1 MNDPPRFSGQF
12 VHPPGEAGRAWSVFL
27 PRFTNGVEVSVNGVV
42 ILDSRRD
49 PAANRPD
56 RNTPQ
61 IAVIPASVLH
71 DGANDVSIRL
81 FIWGPISGF
90 LDRIWIGPDELLR
103 PSYNLRTLIFV
114 TLPVVFSSWQ
124 AILAVILGIMWV
136 MRRHEPAYG
145 VLAAAMAVGVGQ
157 AFLQT
162 PMGETPFSRLNV
174 VLISSAPIESALVLT
189 FALLFSGWKWRHYG
203 WIIFIP
209 GVLLALAGLFGNQA
223 TVRALFLFL
232 AVPTVG
238 VSLAIMA
245 IVTARSVL
253 QRQNVASLLLGCA
266 VTIMLTCWIVDLL
279 SVFGVMPN
287 RIFTSRLSYSAMLVA
302 IGAGLTW
309 RFARALNE
317 VDGFAGRLVTQVR
330 DAESKLKASFVREEE
345 RARAAALARERTRL
359 MRDLHDGL
367 GGQLVS
373 IVALS
378 ERGNG
383 SAGIGDAARAALKD
397 LRLVID
403 SMDDI
408 GGDLMLALGSW
419 RERAMAQLRPHDI
432 ALDWRAVTA
441 QGLPVHPEL
450 RPWHVIQIVRLL
462 DEAVTNAVKHA
473 NAKRITVRIET
484 LTGAD
489 GVDRGCITVEDD
501 GRGFEITI
509 GWRGGRRDK
518 SGARLAQHAK
528 PRGTLWRGAGTE
540 LLRPR
545 DSSRGPSR
553 HAGETDI
560 APPLSRQRRRCRLI
574 TSFLKRF
581 LHANRY
587 PPSDQ
592 VRGHASLENAL
603 PGSATA
609 DAIDRAT
616 AVHRG
621 AGANTDA
628 GRANAD
634 TGDAN
639 DRCSDHRCRDRRR
652 PRHAALRHADRLAVD
667 HRGLGRTHAARRER
681 SHGRERRKRQ
691 TSAQPICLLQHLS
704 SLPNSACSLA
714 MYRSVT
720 AADARCTW
728 SIERRSNIP

>member
-1 MNDPPRFSGQF
+1 MNDRADDAPPDPPGRERRRLQRSRLIQYLLLQALIAAACIFALRQSLPEPPVEYLVATFRLTERGVERPVTLPHFSSLRHAMDDPPRLAGQF
-12 VHPPGEAGRAWSVFL
+12 NRPASEAGRAWSVFV
-27 PRFTNGVEVSVNGVV
+27 PRFTNGIEVAVNDVV
-42 ILDSRRD
+42 ILDSRRN
-49 PAANRPD
+49 PVANRPD
-56 RNTPQ
+56 RNTPE
-61 IAVIPASVLH
+61 IAVIPASVLR
-71 DGANDVSIRL
+71 DGANTISIRL
-81 FIWGPISGF
+81 FIWGPITGF
-90 LDRIWIGPDELLR
+90 LERVWVGPDELLR
-103 PSYNLRTLIFV
+103 PSYDLRSLIFV

-145 VLAAAMAVGVGQ
+145 LLAAAMAVGVCQ

-162 PMGETPFSRLNV
+162 PMGETAFSRLNV

-189 FALLFSGWKWRHYG
+189 FALLFSGWKWRPYG

-223 TVRALFLFL
+223 LSRTLFLFL
-232 AVPTVG
+232 AVPMVG
-238 VSLAIMA
+238 LSLVIMA

-253 QRQNVASLLLGCA
+253 KRQNVASLLLGCA

-287 RIFTSRLSYSAMLVA
+287 RILTARLSYSAMLVA

-317 VDGFAGRLVTQVR
+317 VDGFAGRLVAQVR
-330 DAESKLKASFVREEE
+330 EAEEKLKASFAREEE
-345 RARAAALARERTRL
+345 RAHAAALARERTRL

-383 SAGIGDAARAALKD
+383 GAGIGDAARAALKD

-473 NAKRITVRIET
+473 NARRVTVRIET
-484 LTGAD
+484 IAGAD
-489 GVDRGCITVEDD
+489 GLDRGCITVEDD
-501 GRGFEITI
+501 GKGFEIAADGAAAGAI
-509 GWRGGRRDK
+509 KAARGLRNMR
-518 SGARLAQHAK
+518 SRAARCGAELELSSCE
-528 PRGTLWRGAGTE
+528 RGTRVRLTLPHRFPDSDGA
-540 LLRPR
+540 
-545 DSSRGPSR
+545 
-553 HAGETDI
+553 AG
-560 APPLSRQRRRCRLI
+560 
-574 TSFLKRF
+574 
-581 LHANRY
+581 
-587 PPSDQ
+587 
-592 VRGHASLENAL
+592 
-603 PGSATA
+603 
-609 DAIDRAT
+609 
-616 AVHRG
+616 
-621 AGANTDA
+621 
-628 GRANAD
+628 
-634 TGDAN
+634 
-639 DRCSDHRCRDRRR
+639 
-652 PRHAALRHADRLAVD
+652 
-667 HRGLGRTHAARRER
+667 
-681 SHGRERRKRQ
+681 
-691 TSAQPICLLQHLS
+691 
-704 SLPNSACSLA
+704 
-714 MYRSVT
+714 
-720 AADARCTW
+720 
-728 SIERRSNIP
+728 